1 MTRSQDAPLSPNEE
15 ITLRRVAYGQSDV
28 THLRTADLIR
38 LRTLNLVGGSPRVPT
53 LTAEGKR
60 RFDGLAK
67 PMAIAAHSVQNEMM
81 ATIGRLMARKPQR

>member
-15 ITLRRVAYGQSDV
+15 ITLRRVAYGQSEV
-28 THLRTADLIR
+28 THLRTEDLIR
-38 LRTLNLVGGSPRVPT
+38 LRSLDLIGGSPRLPT

-67 PMAIAAHSVQNEMM
+67 SMAIAAHSVPNEMM
-81 ATIGRLMARKPQR
+81 TEIGRLMARKPHR